1 MKPLSPDQLVRH
13 WDPASLPFET
23 TAELPDVAQ
32 FFGQTRATEAIRFG
46 IGMHREGFNLYVMG
60 PPGIGKQSLVRH
72 CLESEVAGRT
82 APADWCYVMNFA
94 DARKPRALCLPAGR
108 GTGLR
113 REMAAFVDELKTA
126 VPAIFESDEYRARH
140 EEVEQT
146 FNERE
151 QAAFRTLGEDAQ
163 KHGIALL
170 RTPGGFALA
179 PVKNGEVI
187 DPEEYEKLPDEEK
200 ASTSKLIAEF
210 HERLHKIIR
219 ELPQW
224 GRERRE
230 RIRALNQEFTRYAVG
245 QLIEEVKASF
255 QDLPQVVGYLDQVC
269 ADVIQNAE
277 LFLKTESPALLHGMA
292 VDPAGALRRY
302 QVNLMVDH
310 GEAQG
315 PPIVFLDHCGL
326 ADLVGRV
333 EHVAQLGA
341 LVTDFTLIKAG
352 ALHRAN
358 GGYLLLDAVKVLLQ
372 PFAWEALK
380 RCLRSGEIRI
390 DSLAE
395 YFSLVSTVSIE
406 PEPLPL
412 DVKVVLFGDR
422 LLYYLLH
429 EYDSDFRELFKVQ
442 ADFSDRLPRSPEGAD
457 FYARLVAT
465 VCRRDALVPFD
476 RGAVAR
482 VIDHGARLSE
492 DSERLTA
499 HLQDL
504 ADLLRETDYHA
515 RAAGRSVADRDDVE
529 RTIHARVAR
538 ADRLRDELHDAILR
552 DILVIDS
559 TGGQVGQ
566 VNGLSV
572 LRLGNFEFAEP
583 TRITATVRLG
593 EGDVVDIQR
602 EVDMGGAIHS
612 KGVMILASFLAA
624 RFAKTAPLSLAA
636 SLVFEQTYEPVE
648 GDSASVAELCALM
661 SALAEVPILQ
671 SLAVTGSVDQHGRV
685 QAIGAVNEKIEGFY
699 DLCARRGLTGT
710 QGVLIPAANVTH
722 LMLREDVVDAV
733 RNGRFAVYAVENIDE
748 AIELLTGLPAGA
760 PDARGVMAEDGINAR
775 VQIRLHEFSLIR
787 REYGRRGKHRFT
799 RHHD

>member
-23 TAELPDVAQ
+23 TAELPEVTEI
-32 FFGQTRATEAIRFG
+32 FGQTRALEAVRFG
-46 IGMHREGFNLYVMG
+46 IGMQREGFNLYVMG
-60 PPGIGKQSLVRH
+60 PPGIGKLSLVRH
-72 CLESEVAGRT
+72 CLEAEVAGRPT
-82 APADWCYVMNFA
+82 PPDWCYVMNFA

-108 GTGLR
+108 GAGLR
-113 REMAAFVDELKTA
+113 RDLAAVVNQLETA
-126 VPAIFESDEYRARH
+126 IPAIFESDEYRARR
-140 EEVEQT
+140 EEID
-146 FNERE
+146 
-151 QAAFRTLGEDAQ
+151 RTHAG
-163 KHGIALL
+163 
-170 RTPGGFALA
+170 
-179 PVKNGEVI
+179 
-187 DPEEYEKLPDEEK
+187 
-200 ASTSKLIAEF
+200 
-210 HERLHKIIR
+210 
-219 ELPQW
+219 
-224 GRERRE
+224 RE
-230 RIRALNQEFTRYAVG
+230 RIRALNRELTGYAVG
-245 QLIEEVKASF
+245 RLVDEVKARF
-255 QDLPQVVGYLDQVC
+255 QDLPRVIAYLDEVS
-269 ADVIQNAE
+269 ADVVENAA
-277 LFLKTESPALLHGMA
+277 LFRETEPPPLLPGIPT
-292 VDPAGALRRY
+292 DPGGALRRY

-310 GEAQG
+310 CETRG
-315 PPIVFLDHCGL
+315 PPIVFLDHCTL

-333 EHVAQLGA
+333 EHVVHLGA
-341 LVTDFTLIKAG
+341 QVTDFTLIRPG

-358 GGYLLLDAVKVLLQ
+358 GGYLLLDALKVLTQ

-380 RCLRSGEIRI
+380 RCLRGREIRI
-390 DSLAE
+390 DSLAD
-395 YFSLVSTVSIE
+395 YLGQAAAVSIE

-412 DVKVVLFGDR
+412 EVKVVLFGDR

-429 EYDSDFRELFKVQ
+429 EYDPDFRELFKVQ
-442 ADFSDRLPRSPEGAD
+442 ADFSDRLPWSPEGAAY
-457 FYARLVAT
+457 YAHVVAT
-465 VCRRDALVPFD
+465 VCRRDAMLPFD

-482 VIDHGARLSE
+482 IIDHGARMSE
-492 DSERLTA
+492 DREQLSA

-504 ADLLRETDYHA
+504 ADLVGEADYRA
-515 RAAGRSVADRDDVE
+515 RASGKSRAERDDVQ
-529 RTIHARVAR
+529 RALDARVAR
-538 ADRLRDELHDAILR
+538 ADRLRDEVHDAILR
-552 DILVIDS
+552 GILVIDS
-559 TGGQVGQ
+559 TGARQGQ

-572 LRLGNFEFAEP
+572 LRLGSFEFAEP

-636 SLVFEQTYEPVE
+636 SLVFEQTYEPVD

-661 SALAEVPILQ
+661 SALAEVPIRQ

-685 QAIGAVNEKIEGFY
+685 QAIGAVNEKIEGFF
-699 DLCARRGLTGT
+699 DLCAGRGLTGD

-733 RNGRFAVYAVENIDE
+733 RDGRFAVYAVETIDE

-775 VQIRLHEFSLIR
+775 VQARLHEFSLIR
-787 REYGRRGKHRFT
+787 REYGRRGKHRFP

>member
-1 MKPLSPDQLVRH
+1 
-13 WDPASLPFET
+13 
-23 TAELPDVAQ
+23 
-32 FFGQTRATEAIRFG
+32 
-46 IGMHREGFNLYVMG
+46 
-60 PPGIGKQSLVRH
+60 
-72 CLESEVAGRT
+72 
-82 APADWCYVMNFA
+82 
-94 DARKPRALCLPAGR
+94 
-108 GTGLR
+108 
-113 REMAAFVDELKTA
+113 
-126 VPAIFESDEYRARH
+126 
-140 EEVEQT
+140 
-146 FNERE
+146 
-151 QAAFRTLGEDAQ
+151 
-163 KHGIALL
+163 
-170 RTPGGFALA
+170 
-179 PVKNGEVI
+179 
-187 DPEEYEKLPDEEK
+187 
-200 ASTSKLIAEF
+200 
-210 HERLHKIIR
+210 
-219 ELPQW
+219 
-224 GRERRE
+224 
-230 RIRALNQEFTRYAVG
+230 
-245 QLIEEVKASF
+245 
-255 QDLPQVVGYLDQVC
+255 
-269 ADVIQNAE
+269 VIQNAE